1 MMLPEGYIGFLESL
15 KEKIR
20 AYHDFDFVQG
30 SLAQLYQEQKAEILQ
45 VPLAELPWYHHI
57 TLLDKVKDPDIRLLY
72 IHKSFESGLI
82 SLRFQIGTLYFD
94 WWLLKNSAQFKNG
107 CMQLSQS

>member
-20 AYHDFDFVQG
+20 AYPDFDFVQG
-30 SLAQLYQEQKAEILQ
+30 SLAQLNQEQKAEILQ

-57 TLLDKVKDPDIRLLY
+57 TLLDKVRDPEKSKFY
-72 IHKSFESGLI
+72 IPKSFESGLI
-82 SLRFQIGTLYFD
+82 SLRFQIGTLNFG
-94 WWLLKNSAQFKNG
+94 WGFLQNSFLFKNG